1 VTHQEPV
8 LPDRDADL
16 YVSYLIHRESY
27 AMTARHYG
35 CDESSV
41 RRRVRRYL
49 DAQTAPGAAT
59 L

>member
-1 VTHQEPV
+1 MTHQERA
-8 LPDRDADL
+8 LPLLDADL

-41 RRRVRRYL
+41 RRRVKRFME
-49 DAQTAPGAAT
+49 AQTLPT
-59 L
+59 S

>member
-1 VTHQEPV
+1 MTWQERA
-8 LPDRDADL
+8 LPASDADL

-27 AMTARHYG
+27 ARTAQHYG

-49 DAQTAPGAAT
+49 EAQTGPDAITA
-59 L
+59 